1 MGMKNY
7 VLTTLCYL
15 RKDGKVLML
24 YRNKKENDL
33 NEGKWVGV
41 GGKLEE
47 GETPD
52 EALLRE
58 VKEETG
64 LTLKHWHLHG
74 VITFVSD
81 TWDNEY
87 MFLYSGD
94 DFEGELTETCREGT
108 LAWVPEE
115 EVLSLPTWEG
125 DKYFLTPLL
134 EGVSHLDMKVSYEGD
149 RLVSVKRFA

>member
-1 MGMKNY
+1 MKNY
-7 VLTTLCYL
+7 VLTTLCYI
-15 RKDGKVLML
+15 RKNGKVLVL

-33 NEGKWVGV
+33 NQGKWVGV

-64 LTLKHWHLHG
+64 LTLKRWHLHG
-74 VITFVSD
+74 VVTFVSD

-87 MFLYSGD
+87 MFLYSGY
-94 DFEGELTETCREGT
+94 DFEGELNTSCPEGT
-108 LAWVPEE
+108 LAWVPEG
-115 EVLSLPTWEG
+115 EVLYLPTWEG
-125 DKYFLTPLL
+125 DKYFLRLL
-134 EGVSHLDMKVSYEGD
+134 LQGVSHFDMKVSYEGD
-149 RLVSVKRFA
+149 HLVSVQRFA

>member
-1 MGMKNY
+1 MKNY
-7 VLTTLCYL
+7 VLTTLCYI
-15 RKDGKVLML
+15 RREGKVLML
-24 YRNKKENDL
+24 YRNKKKNDL

-64 LTLKHWHLHG
+64 LTLTKWHLHG
-74 VITFVSD
+74 VVTFVSD

-87 MFLYSGD
+87 MFLYTGEE
-94 DFEGELTETCREGT
+94 FEGELLPSCREGT
-108 LAWVPEE
+108 LSWIREE
-115 EVLSLPTWEG
+115 DVLSLPMWEG
-125 DKYFLTPLL
+125 DKYFLEPLL
-134 EGVSHLDMKVSYEGD
+134 AGEEHLDMKVRYEGD
-149 RLVSVKRFA
+149 RLVEMKRFA